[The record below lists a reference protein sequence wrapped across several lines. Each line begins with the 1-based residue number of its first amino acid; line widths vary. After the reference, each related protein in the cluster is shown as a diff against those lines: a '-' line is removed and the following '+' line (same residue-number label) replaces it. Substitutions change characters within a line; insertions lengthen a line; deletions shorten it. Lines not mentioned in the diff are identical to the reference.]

1 VRITN
6 VSVCRHL
13 VDTSDCTVCG
23 SVDTSD
29 GTVCGSVDTSDST
42 VYGSHSRVVSRVGIW
57 PGTWLLFEVGFMC
70 A

>member
-1 VRITN
+1 MRITN

-13 VDTSDCTVCG
+13 VDTSD
-23 SVDTSD
+23 S
-29 GTVCGSVDTSDST
+29 TVCGSVDTSDST